1 MRNGEQST
9 IEQRTHR
16 TLHLCRRAASLDLD
30 IENSTL
36 MTATRNAGSL
46 VLATCPGSLPLVPA
60 ALRQSPSACFFLCV
74 FARARRNSS
83 YLASY
88 IPSINYHRR
97 LIISGLRIF
106 MRLREIG
113 SCESARNACNV
124 EGNPRGIKRPKCRMY
139 CEW

>member
-1 MRNGEQST
+1 MLTKDEKNTDEK
-9 IEQRTHR
+9 
-16 TLHLCRRAASLDLD
+16 RRAEHDRATHTPNVAPVPESRVSLDLD

-106 MRLREIG
+106 MRLRG
-113 SCESARNACNV
+113 KLGVAKVHAMCV
-124 EGNPRGIKRPKCRMY
+124 
-139 CEW
+139 